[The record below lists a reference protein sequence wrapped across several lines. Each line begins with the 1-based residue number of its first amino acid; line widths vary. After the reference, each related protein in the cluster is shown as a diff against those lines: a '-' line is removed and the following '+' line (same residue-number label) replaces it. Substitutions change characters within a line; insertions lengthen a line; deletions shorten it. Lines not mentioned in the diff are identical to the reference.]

1 MKVIKT
7 IVTTRPNTDIRFYPD
22 LPTDLYLKTQQSQEE
37 MLADGRIIS
46 IIKTTSEDQL
56 TSTKVKIFASIDDFV
71 YDRAIHTELSIKS
84 ELEYMANNGL
94 TETSSLVFE
103 A

>member
-22 LPTDLYLKTQQSQEE
+22 LPTDLHLEMRQSQEE

-46 IIKTTSEDQL
+46 IIVTTSEDQL
-56 TSTKVKIFASIDDFV
+56 TGTKVKIFASIDDYIYNRSLFN
-71 YDRAIHTELSIKS
+71 EFIKT
-84 ELEYMANNGL
+84 ELEYMANNGI
-94 TETSSLVFE
+94 TETVSLAFE
-103 A
+103 E

>member
-7 IVTTRPNTDIRFYPD
+7 IVKTRPNTDIRFYPD
-22 LPTDLYLKTQQSQEE
+22 LPTDLCLETQQSQEK

-56 TSTKVKIFASIDDFV
+56 TRTHVTIFASIDDCIYNRSLFN
-71 YDRAIHTELSIKS
+71 EFIKT
-84 ELEYMANNGL
+84 ELEYMANNGI
-94 TETSSLVFE
+94 TETVSWAFE
-103 A
+103 E

>member
-22 LPTDLYLKTQQSQEE
+22 LPTDLQLDLQEE

-46 IIKTTSEDQL
+46 IIVTTSEDQL
-56 TSTKVKIFASIDDFV
+56 TSNTVKIFASIDDYIYNRSLFS
-71 YDRAIHTELSIKS
+71 EFIKT
-84 ELEYMANNGL
+84 ELEYMANNGI
-94 TETSSLVFE
+94 TETVSLAFE
-103 A
+103 E

>member
-7 IVTTRPNTDIRFYPD
+7 IVTTRPNTDIRFDLD
-22 LPTDLYLKTQQSQEE
+22 LPTDLQSDLQEE

-46 IIKTTSEDQL
+46 IIETTSEDRL
-56 TSTKVKIFASIDDFV
+56 TSTEVQIFASTDDYIYNRSLFN
-71 YDRAIHTELSIKS
+71 ESIKT
-84 ELEYMANNGL
+84 ELEYMANNGI
-94 TETSSLVFE
+94 TETVSLAFE

>member
-7 IVTTRPNTDIRFYPD
+7 IVTTRPNTDIKFGTGKT
-22 LPTDLYLKTQQSQEE
+22 TDLHLEIRQSQEE

-46 IIKTTSEDQL
+46 IIATTSEDQL
-56 TSTKVKIFASIDDFV
+56 TRTQVKIFASIDDHIYNRSLFNEF
-71 YDRAIHTELSIKS
+71 IKTEF
-84 ELEYMANNGL
+84 EYMANNGI
-94 TETSSLVFE
+94 TETISLAFE